1 MRERSERKQN
11 NNSSNENEHENVNEN
26 ETETKRNANKSEMP
40 EGGERNRAKHEGKPQ
55 SRRRRSR
62 RKFFTA
68 FCCVFQ
74 ILFRFLL
81 GTFLIYYVVFLITA
95 EDVLAAAAA
104 FLFIS
109 TTHTHTHT
117 HPQHMHTLILWG
129 FSAMLETCLRGKWR
143 STKRNAC
150 RHPFLLPPH
159 PLALFN
165 CVYRNKKRSKENSI
179 VCSEHTH
186 KKKTRTTLH
195 SPLRWR
201 IRSVQYVYVR
211 SILFAVCPL
220 CSLCIHN
227 ATASPSRNN
236 TNTNS
241 NNNKY
246 VNEFAWMNI
255 WKAAAGR
262 PTIFS

>member
-1 MRERSERKQN
+1 
-11 NNSSNENEHENVNEN
+11 
-26 ETETKRNANKSEMP
+26 
-40 EGGERNRAKHEGKPQ
+40 
-55 SRRRRSR
+55 
-62 RKFFTA
+62 
-68 FCCVFQ
+68 
-74 ILFRFLL
+74 
-81 GTFLIYYVVFLITA
+81 
-95 EDVLAAAAA
+95 
-104 FLFIS
+104 
-109 TTHTHTHT
+109 
-117 HPQHMHTLILWG
+117 MHTLILWG

-150 RHPFLLPPH
+150 RHPFLLRSPTPSPP
-159 PLALFN
+159 PRALQL
-165 CVYRNKKRSKENSI
+165 CLQKQKKWRKLNRLQRA
-179 VCSEHTH
+179 HTQ
-186 KKKTRTTLH
+186 KKTRTTLH

-220 CSLCIHN
+220 CSLCIHT

-236 TNTNS
+236 TNTNSNS